1 MKKFLLVISMIQFLS
16 LSAWAIHYEI
26 IFDGESQVGSG
37 AHPETQV
44 PITGNVNG
52 ENKELNLY
60 YDGIDYANV
69 SVKDSNGTIVYQG
82 QFNTSSRKSIN
93 VDLNS
98 YQQGNY
104 TINVEDSEGN
114 IAVGNFQVKK

>member
-1 MKKFLLVISMIQFLS
+1 MGFIIVQLLS
-16 LSAWAIHYEI
+16 LNVMADWIETEYLKFEGVDLGANYP
-26 IFDGESQVGSG
+26 ESQIPV
-37 AHPETQV
+37 
-44 PITGNVNG
+44 IGNVTNNG
-52 ENKELNLY
+52 KELNLY

>member
-1 MKKFLLVISMIQFLS
+1 MKKYLLVIVMIQFL
-16 LSAWAIHYEI
+16 LLNA
-26 IFDGESQVGSG
+26 G
-37 AHPETQV
+37 ATKHVVEVIGFTTGGDYPETQV